1 MFLRRVP
8 QDRDEAGPQT
18 CPQRASYVRHRH
30 GPRPLCLRAFDLLR
44 LLNVLMPPPL
54 SLWADNCPGER
65 NYLLRLRCCVGPV
78 PVLRPLS
85 GASIICTQ
93 LSPQPVPGADRH
105 RPITDQP
112 GFGSGQ
118 SVEASSIPTAMDS
131 HASIPTPP
139 QSLPPSCLILVLSL
153 GNRSLSSRPT
163 H

>member
-1 MFLRRVP
+1 MAEMKRVHKHALGGQLMCGINTGPVLCVSTHLICYGLLMSAPPVTLGRQLSRRA
-8 QDRDEAGPQT
+8 E
-18 CPQRASYVRHRH
+18 
-30 GPRPLCLRAFDLLR
+30 LLI
-44 LLNVLMPPPL
+44 
-54 SLWADNCPGER
+54 
-65 NYLLRLRCCVGPV
+65 GPV

-93 LSPQPVPGADRH
+93 LSPQPVPGADRR

-118 SVEASSIPTAMDS
+118 SVEAS
-131 HASIPTPP
+131 HASIPTPPPPTTHP